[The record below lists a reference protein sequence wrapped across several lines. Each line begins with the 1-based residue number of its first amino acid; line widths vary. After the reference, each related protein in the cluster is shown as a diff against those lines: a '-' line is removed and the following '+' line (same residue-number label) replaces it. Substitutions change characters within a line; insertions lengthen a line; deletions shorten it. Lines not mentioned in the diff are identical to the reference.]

1 MKDYIQ
7 IGIEKGLISLNKD
20 RSRITYVYQKKER
33 NVILHMKCVRD
44 TAMLYFGG
52 SAGQQRVPASYLENF
67 DLPLPPKEKQMEI
80 AHHVY
85 QLRHRA
91 KTLEEEGKCVLD
103 ESKQE
108 VERMILSEKYGIM

>member
-7 IGIEKGLISLNKD
+7 IGIEKVLISLNED
-20 RSRITYVYQKKER
+20 RSWITYGYQKKER
-33 NVILHMKCVRD
+33 NVILHMKCVRN

-52 SAGQQRVPASYLENF
+52 SAGQQRVPSSYLENF

-85 QLRHRA
+85 QLRQRA
-91 KTLEEEGKCVLD
+91 KTLEEEGKCVL
-103 ESKQE
+103 EEAKQE
-108 VERMILSEKYGIM
+108 VERMILNRE

>member
-7 IGIEKGLISLNKD
+7 IGIEKS
-20 RSRITYVYQKKER
+20 
-33 NVILHMKCVRD
+33 VRD

-67 DLPLPPKEKQMEI
+67 DLPPLPSKEKQLEI

-85 QLRHRA
+85 GLRQNA
-91 KTLEEEGKCVLD
+91 KTLQEEGKRQLD
-103 ESKQE
+103 EAKQE
-108 VERMILSEKYGIM
+108 VERMILSGE

>member
-7 IGIEKGLISLNKD
+7 IGIEK
-20 RSRITYVYQKKER
+20 
-33 NVILHMKCVRD
+33 CVRE

-52 SAGQQRVPASYLENF
+52 SAAQQRVPSSYLENF

-85 QLRHRA
+85 QLRQRA
-91 KTLEEEGKCVLD
+91 KSLQEEEKRLLD
-103 ESKQE
+103 EAKQE
-108 VERMILSEKYGIM
+108 VERMILNKE